1 MNRPPYVPPE
11 GLKTTDVEVN
21 MDALQGAERERRATL
36 NHNLRNILDTLRK
49 NFATPANAFA
59 VTLSSLKSA
68 LASASG
74 NLNQQF
80 TLCQSKQSEL
90 EAIADQLPLIQSA
103 ELHQLAANIEDNE
116 YTDHTYD
123 DLAFEYEQLKKNYAK
138 KISFVETQIQ
148 AEAASKS
155 ISPEQLQEFKETF
168 NHFDTAKAGQLS
180 KLDFKS
186 CLSGLGVVE
195 LDFEGGNAVFE
206 SIFTRVSEGQGFITF
221 SQFVDYMVSITADT
235 VSHQQLADSFA
246 TLAGGKDYVT
256 VQDFKVG
263 QLTEGQIEYLTSQL
277 PPKSGVAGGYDY
289 KTWLAK
295 QF

>member
-1 MNRPPYVPPE
+1 
-11 GLKTTDVEVN
+11 
-21 MDALQGAERERRATL
+21 MDSLQTAERERRAAL
-36 NHNLRNILDTLRK
+36 NANLRNILDTLRK

-59 VTLSSLKSA
+59 STLQSLKQA

-74 NLNQQF
+74 NLDSQF
-80 TLCQSKQSEL
+80 KLCQAKQAEL
-90 EAIADQLPLIQSA
+90 EAIAEQLPLIQSA
-103 ELHQLAANIEDNE
+103 ELQQLAANIEDNE
-116 YTDHTYD
+116 YSDHTYD
-123 DLAFEYEQLKKNYAK
+123 DLSFEFEQLRKNFAK

-148 AEAASKS
+148 AEAASRS
-155 ISPEQLQEFKETF
+155 ISPEQLAEFKETF

-206 SIFTRVSEGQGFITF
+206 SIFSRVSEGQDHITF
-221 SQFVDYMVSITADT
+221 SQFVDYMISITADT
-235 VSHQQLADSFA
+235 VSQQQLSDSFN

-263 QLTEGQIEYLTSQL
+263 QLTEGQIEYLTTQL
-277 PPKSGVAGGYDY
+277 PAKAGVEGGYDY